1 MFSRDEGIM
10 AVKKLMISYT
20 KGTGKSFGAVRTG
33 TSGSPV

>member
-1 MFSRDEGIM
+1 M

-20 KGTGKSFGAVRTG
+20 KGTEKSFGDVRTG